1 MKKKSLIAFMLALIF
16 LLSSCTPTTDPSTTE
31 TPVTTASTD
40 TSDTAT
46 PSEPQTPAEI
56 WGVDVPETALFKL
69 PYPNKEFMTKK
80 NKFTDDML
88 AQKIATFFL
97 DSTKEHLLGVYP
109 DAYDCKSR
117 EAVVFLGLD
126 DKYVFLNC
134 GEMTTSSV
142 ILTLDPC
149 SVTDFL
155 KVEKGQTLQEVSEL
169 YGKGYVSNRRNPDD
183 EYPFYY
189 TEATYWTTDGFVV
202 EVIYQW
208 QDRYNSSWD
217 SHFVHTIIVSEI

>member
-1 MKKKSLIAFMLALIF
+1 MKRSLILIF
-16 LLSSCTPTTDPSTTE
+16 ALSLMFSSCTPTTNSLTTE
-31 TPVTTASTD
+31 TPVTTASTE

-88 AQKIATFFL
+88 AKKNATFFL

-109 DAYDCKSR
+109 DAYDCKSI
-117 EAVVFLGLD
+117 EAVFFLGLD
-126 DKYVFLNC
+126 DKFVFLNC
-134 GEMTTSSV
+134 GEMTTNGV
-142 ILTLDPC
+142 ISTLDPC

-202 EVIYQW
+202 KVIYQW
-208 QDRYNSSWD
+208 QDRYNDSWD
-217 SHFVHTIIVSEI
+217 SRFVHTIIVSEI